1 MKNLKPYEKI
11 AMSFDELSRN
21 SACIN
26 FDITDDYNLPTKQG
40 GYVMSRLDYEDE
52 CFYIVVVNSEG
63 DVLSETKLPFDFKE
77 VNE

>member
-1 MKNLKPYEKI
+1 MKSLKPYEKI
-11 AMSFDELSRN
+11 AMSFDELSRQ
-21 SACIN
+21 SVCIN
-26 FDITDDYNLPTKQG
+26 FDITDDYNLPTRQG

-77 VNE
+77 VSE